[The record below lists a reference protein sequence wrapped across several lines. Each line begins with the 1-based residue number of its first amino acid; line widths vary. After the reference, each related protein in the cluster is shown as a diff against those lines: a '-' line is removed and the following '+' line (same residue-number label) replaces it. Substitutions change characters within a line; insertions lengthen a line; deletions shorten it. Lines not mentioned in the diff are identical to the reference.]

1 MFLFFLFF
9 LFFEHTRPTE
19 STMAPLASS
28 TSLLAMRPFCA
39 FRAKKSLHTGVRTG
53 CHYLISLSVCVRV
66 CVTFVVFTD
75 CESCTRPIS
84 TNPVPMEAGE
94 YGLTRGTCFA
104 ARRLHVIAVAGL
116 MWVSWCFWV
125 GRDVFVLFMSFH
137 FQIRRPRAVSVE
149 SAKGLRQPANLPTAN
164 SRPPVPTR
172 CTV

>member
-1 MFLFFLFF
+1 M
-9 LFFEHTRPTE
+9 RQGQGSQATE
-19 STMAPLASS
+19 AVFS
-28 TSLLAMRPFCA
+28 
-39 FRAKKSLHTGVRTG
+39 FRQKSLFIPAGMRTG
-53 CHYLISLSVCVRV
+53 CHYLTSLSVCVCKCL